1 MPWSPRWSAH
11 ARCSGWP
18 VSDPNA
24 AMGAV
29 YQELLLD
36 HYRRPRNRGDLP
48 DADITVEQR
57 NPLCGDTLRLQL
69 ELDGDRLS
77 AVAFTG
83 QGCAISQ
90 AAASM
95 MTQLIRGKTLTE
107 ASALRERFRAMI
119 LGDAEA
125 AADKSLGDM
134 RALAGVA
141 RLPVRVKCALLAFSA
156 LEQAMDSVRR
166 ARPDPTAGNGK
177 GETGNGN

>member
-1 MPWSPRWSAH
+1 MRWSRRSS
-11 ARCSGWP
+11 ARVPCSAWP
-18 VSDPNA
+18 VSERDA

-48 DADITVEQR
+48 DADITVEQK
-57 NPLCGDTLRLQL
+57 NPLCGDSLTLQL
-69 ELDGDRLS
+69 TLDGDRLS
-77 AVAFTG
+77 EVAFTG

-95 MTQLIRGKTLTE
+95 MTQLIKGKTLAE
-107 ASALRERFRAMI
+107 ASALRDRFRSMI

-125 AADKSLGDM
+125 AADKSLGDL

-156 LEQAMDSVRR
+156 LER
-166 ARPDPTAGNGK
+166 ATKERESG
-177 GETGNGN
+177 

>member
-1 MPWSPRWSAH
+1 
-11 ARCSGWP
+11 
-18 VSDPNA
+18 
-24 AMGAV
+24 MGAV

-48 DADITVEQR
+48 DPDITVAQR
-57 NPLCGDTLRLQL
+57 NPLCGDTLTLQL
-69 ELDGDRLS
+69 ELDGDRVS

-95 MTQLIRGKTLTE
+95 MTQLIKGKTLAE
-107 ASALRERFRAMI
+107 ATALRERFRAMI

-125 AADKSLGDM
+125 AKDKSLGDL

-156 LEQAMDSVRR
+156 LEQAVKDRESGFGSE
-166 ARPDPTAGNGK
+166 ASSGK
-177 GETGNGN
+177 